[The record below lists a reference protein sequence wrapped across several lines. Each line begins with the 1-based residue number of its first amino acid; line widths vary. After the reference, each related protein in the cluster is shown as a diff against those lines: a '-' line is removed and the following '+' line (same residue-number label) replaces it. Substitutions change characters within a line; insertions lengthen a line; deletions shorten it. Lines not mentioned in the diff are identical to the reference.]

1 MTISF
6 SNWIK
11 LLVYKFITLKLM
23 TAKNIL
29 EPLPLSFY
37 RQKSVVK
44 IARDLLGKVLVTN
57 FEGKYCTG
65 RIVETEAY
73 NGIVDKASHAYN
85 SRRTK
90 RTATMYQAGGIAYVY
105 LIYGIHHLFNVV
117 TNIEEEPHAVLIR
130 AIEPLVGINTMM
142 ERMKKA
148 IPDYTIG
155 KGPGNVS
162 KALGISTMHTGVS
175 LMNKE
180 IFISD
185 DGTRIKPS
193 SIIAT
198 KRIGIDYAA
207 EDALLPYRFIVKN
220 NLYVS
225 GKKTDNSGL

>member
-11 LLVYKFITLKLM
+11 LLEYKFITLIPM

-29 EPLPLSFY
+29 KPLPGSFY
-37 RQKSVVK
+37 RRKNVVK
-44 IARDLLGKVLVTN
+44 IARDLLGKILVTD
-57 FEGKYCTG
+57 FEGRYSSG

-73 NGIVDKASHAYN
+73 NGIADKASHAYN
-85 SRRTK
+85 NRRTK
-90 RTATMYQAGGIAYVY
+90 RTGIMYQPGGIAYVY

-117 TNIEEEPHAVLIR
+117 TNIEDEPHAILIR
-130 AIEPLVGINTMM
+130 AIEPVEGIGVMM
-142 ERMKKA
+142 KRMNKA
-148 IPDYTIG
+148 VADYSIG

-180 IFISD
+180 IFIAD

-193 SIIAT
+193 LIIST
-198 KRIGIDYAA
+198 KRIGVDYAA
-207 EDALLPYRFIVKN
+207 EDALLPYRFIVKDN
-220 NLYVS
+220 PYLS
-225 GKKTDNSGL
+225 GDRKSVV